1 MLKPTKMTR
10 VIIAGTKSLM
20 EPTIATFHRLNVLH
34 ITDYLEEGA
43 DFKIGKPLK
52 PASKLSEYLL
62 SLRAISNQLG
72 LREKESLLKQ
82 SSKELPSQIDE
93 KITKLQKEVS
103 SRFDEL
109 RNLEFKIKEK
119 EDLASA
125 VKPFFGLPL
134 PLEAYM
140 GYETVKVYTGYIDAD
155 LELGLSKITKNYEL
169 FTGEYEKRKI
179 FALFIPTA
187 FEAEA
192 QKLLQDER
200 SYVEL
205 KVPQLKGNPP
215 VILDELTKEINILK
229 EKHASIKSELDN
241 IKKEYSDFVI
251 AADEYLSI
259 ETQKAEVP
267 LRFAT
272 SPNAFIIDGWVPSR
286 NYDEIEKE
294 LQESTGG
301 LVYLTRVEEEVKEED
316 IPIELE
322 NPTLAKPFE
331 LLINT
336 FATPKYREID
346 PASVLFI
353 TFPLFYAI
361 MLGDVGYG
369 IIVAAMA
376 VLIKNKFKTGGLNAL
391 ALILFLSSI
400 LSIIFG
406 FIYGEFF
413 GFPIFNVGIYR
424 TGEIKHGILGIAV
437 PAIAGIH
444 IPVHRF
450 ESVQSLL
457 LLTLVIGI
465 IHILLGLV
473 IGFRNQVI
481 EHGLKHAIFAKG
493 SWMMILIGGVMA
505 IAKLMPAVMSKLP
518 VPTSDPVFA
527 VGGGLAIIGLVL
539 LIMGEGFISILE
551 IPTLLS
557 NVLSYSRI
565 LAIGLSSA
573 GIALAV
579 NTLSMN
585 LFIKP
590 DGVLMGKGVVL
601 ALVGVVI
608 LFIGHLINL
617 LLGILGPGLHS
628 LRLQYVEFFTKFY
641 EGGGKKYVPFGY
653 NRKYTEE

>member
-10 VIIAGTKSLM
+10 VVIAGTKDLM
-20 EPTIATFHRLNVLH
+20 EPVISTFHNLNILH
-34 ITDYLEEGA
+34 ITDFLQENET
-43 DFKIGKPLK
+43 FKIGKPLK
-52 PASKLSEYLL
+52 PASKMSEYLL
-62 SLRAISNQLG
+62 SLRTISNQLAIG
-72 LREKESLLKQ
+72 KGSESSLKSRDLRSVM
-82 SSKELPSQIDE
+82 DE
-93 KITKLQKEVS
+93 KISTLQKEVS
-103 SRFDEL
+103 SRFDEM

-119 EDLASA
+119 EDIVSSI
-125 VKPFFGLPL
+125 KPFFGLPL
-134 PLEAYM
+134 SLESYS
-140 GYETVKVYTGYIDAD
+140 GYGSVKVYTGFIDTD
-155 LELGLSKITKNYEL
+155 LELQLSKITNNYEL
-169 FTGEYEKRKI
+169 FTGEHEKRKI
-179 FALFIPTA
+179 FALFVPIA
-187 FEAEA
+187 FADEVH
-192 QKLLQDER
+192 KVLQNER
-200 SYVEL
+200 SYSEL
-205 KVPQLKGNPP
+205 KVPLLEGNPP
-215 VILDELTKEINILK
+215 VVLDGLTKEISALNQKYAQIR
-229 EKHASIKSELDN
+229 AELDN
-241 IKKEYSDFVI
+241 IKKEYSEFII

-259 ETQKAEVP
+259 ETQKAEAP
-267 LRFAT
+267 LKFAE
-272 SPNAFIIDGWVPSR
+272 SPNAFIIDGWVPSLK
-286 NYDEIEKE
+286 YDEMEKE
-294 LQESTGG
+294 LQKNTGG
-301 LVYLTRVEEEVKEED
+301 LIHLEKIEEDIKEED

-322 NPTLAKPFE
+322 NPSTAKPFE

-346 PASVLFI
+346 PSSIIFI

-369 IIVAAMA
+369 IIVAALA
-376 VLIKNKFKTGGLNAL
+376 YVIKKKFKAGELNSL
-391 ALILFLSSI
+391 ALILFLSAI
-400 LSIIFG
+400 LSIILG

-413 GFPIFNVGIYR
+413 GFPIFNVVVK
-424 TGEIKHGILGIAV
+424 GELEHGFLGAGPV
-437 PAIAGIH
+437 IAGINL
-444 IPVHRF
+444 PVHRF
-450 ESVQSLL
+450 GEVQMLL
-457 LLTLVIGI
+457 LLTLIIGI

-473 IGFRNQVI
+473 IGSRNHLI

-493 SWMMILIGGVMA
+493 SWMMILIGGVMV

-527 VGGGLAIIGLVL
+527 IGGGLAILGLIL
-539 LIMGEGFISILE
+539 LIAGEGFISILE

-585 LFIKP
+585 LFIRP
-590 DGVLMGKGVVL
+590 GGVYMGKGVVL
-601 ALVGVVI
+601 ALIGVVI

-653 NRKYTEE
+653 KRKYTEE

>member
-10 VIIAGTKSLM
+10 VIIAGTKDLI
-20 EPTIATFHRLNVLH
+20 EPTISTFHRLNALH
-34 ITDYLEEGA
+34 ITDYSEEGQ
-43 DFKIGKPLK
+43 DFKMGKPLK

-72 LREKESLLKQ
+72 VLGKETSLKQ
-82 SSKELPSQIDE
+82 SSKELPSRIDE

-103 SRFDEL
+103 SHFDEL

-119 EDLASA
+119 EDLAYA

-134 PLEAYM
+134 SLEAYA
-140 GYETVKVYTGYIDAD
+140 GYETVKAFTGYIDAD
-155 LELGLSKITKNYEL
+155 IEPELSKITNNYEL
-169 FTGEYEKRKI
+169 FTGEHEKTKI
-179 FALFIPTA
+179 FALFIPVVY
-187 FEAEA
+187 EASV

-205 KVPQLKGNPP
+205 KVPALNGNPP
-215 VILDELTKEINILK
+215 VIFDELTKEIAALR
-229 EKHASIKSELDN
+229 EKHASIKSELES
-241 IKKEYSDFVI
+241 IKKEYSEFI
-251 AADEYLSI
+251 TAADEYLSI
-259 ETQKAEVP
+259 ETQKAEAP

-272 SPNAFIIDGWVPSR
+272 SPNAFIIDGWIPSR
-286 NYDEIEKE
+286 KYDEIEKE
-294 LQESTGG
+294 LNEATGG
-301 LVYLTRVEEEVKEED
+301 LVYLTKTEEEVNEEEV
-316 IPIELE
+316 PIELE
-322 NPTLAKPFE
+322 NPGPAKPFE
-331 LLINT
+331 LLIDT
-336 FATPKYREID
+336 FATPKYGEID

-353 TFPLFYAI
+353 TFPLFYGI

-376 VLIKNKFKTGGLNAL
+376 YFIKSKFKTGGLNAL

-413 GFPIFNVGIYR
+413 GFPLFNV
-424 TGEIKHGILGIAV
+424 EIKGELEHGLLGIAG

-444 IPVHRF
+444 LPVHRF
-450 ESVQSLL
+450 GEVQSLL

-473 IGFRNQVI
+473 IGFRNHVV

-505 IAKLMPAVMSKLP
+505 IAKLMPAVMSKQPLP
-518 VPTSDPVFA
+518 TGEPVFA
-527 VGGGLAIIGLVL
+527 VGGGLAVIGLIL
-539 LIMGEGFISILE
+539 LIAGEGFISILE

-590 DGVLMGKGVVL
+590 DGVLMSKGVGL

>member
-10 VIIAGTKSLM
+10 VIIAGTKNLM

-34 ITDYLEEGA
+34 ITDYSEEGV

-52 PASKLSEYLL
+52 PASKLSEHLL
-62 SLRAISNQLG
+62 TLRAISNQLG
-72 LREKESLLKQ
+72 VKGKESPLKQ
-82 SSKELPSQIDE
+82 SSKELPSQLDE

-109 RNLEFKIKEK
+109 RNIEFKIKEK

-155 LELGLSKITKNYEL
+155 IEPGLSGITKNYEL

-179 FALFIPTA
+179 LALFIPTA
-187 FEAEA
+187 YEAPV

-205 KVPQLKGNPP
+205 KVPPLKGNPP
-215 VILDELTKEINILK
+215 VIFDELTKEINILK
-229 EKHASIKSELDN
+229 EKHAAIKSELDN

-251 AADEYLSI
+251 GADEYLSI
-259 ETQKAEVP
+259 ETQKAEAP

-272 SPNAFIIDGWVPSR
+272 SPNAFIIDGWVPAR
-286 NYDEIEKE
+286 KYDEIEKQLNE
-294 LQESTGG
+294 ATGG
-301 LVYLTRVEEEVKEED
+301 LVYLTKTEEEVKEEE

-322 NPTLAKPFE
+322 NPSPARPFE

-353 TFPLFYAI
+353 TFPLFYGI

-376 VLIKNKFKTGGLNAL
+376 CIIKNKFKTGGLNSL

-413 GFPIFNVGIYR
+413 GFPIFNVVVK
-424 TGEIKHGILGIAV
+424 GELEHGLLGISG

-444 IPVHRF
+444 MPVHRF
-450 ESVQSLL
+450 GEVQSLL
-457 LLTLVIGI
+457 LLTLIIGI

-473 IGFRNQVI
+473 IGFRNHVV
-481 EHGLKHAIFAKG
+481 EHGLKHAILAKG
-493 SWMMILIGGVMA
+493 SWMMILIGGVIA

-518 VPTSDPVFA
+518 VPTSDPVFVA
-527 VGGGLAIIGLVL
+527 GGGLAIIGLIL
-539 LIMGEGFISILE
+539 LIAGEGFISILE

-601 ALVGVVI
+601 ALVGVVV

>member
-10 VIIAGTKSLM
+10 VIIAGTKDLI
-20 EPTIATFHRLNVLH
+20 EPTISTFHRLNVLH
-34 ITDYLEEGA
+34 ITDYSEEGQ

-72 LREKESLLKQ
+72 VMGKEPSLKQ

-103 SRFDEL
+103 SHFDEL
-109 RNLEFKIKEK
+109 RSLEFKIKEK
-119 EDLASA
+119 EDLVSA

-134 PLEAYM
+134 SLEAYA
-140 GYETVKVYTGYIDAD
+140 GYETVKAYTGFIDAD
-155 LELGLSKITKNYEL
+155 IEPEVSKITSNYEL

-179 FALFIPTA
+179 FALFIPVVY
-187 FEAEA
+187 EAPV

-205 KVPQLKGNPP
+205 KVPALKGNPP
-215 VILDELTKEINILK
+215 VIFDELTKEISALK
-229 EKHASIKSELDN
+229 GKHALIKSELDS
-241 IKKEYSDFVI
+241 IKKEYSEFI
-251 AADEYLSI
+251 TAADEYLSI
-259 ETQKAEVP
+259 ETQKAEAP

-272 SPNAFIIDGWVPSR
+272 SPNAFIIDGWVPASK
-286 NYDEIEKE
+286 YDEIEKQLNE
-294 LQESTGG
+294 ATGG
-301 LVYLTRVEEEVKEED
+301 LVYLTKAEEEVKEEE

-322 NPTLAKPFE
+322 NPGPAKPFE

-353 TFPLFYAI
+353 TFPLFYGI

-376 VLIKNKFKTGGLNAL
+376 YIIKNKFKTGGLNAL
-391 ALILFLSSI
+391 ALILFISSI

-413 GFPIFNVGIYR
+413 GFPIFNVVVK
-424 TGEIKHGILGIAV
+424 GELEHGLLGIAG

-444 IPVHRF
+444 MPVHRF
-450 ESVQSLL
+450 GEVQSLL

-473 IGFRNQVI
+473 IGFRNHVI

-518 VPTSDPVFA
+518 IPTSDPVFA
-527 VGGGLAIIGLVL
+527 AGGGLAIIGLIL
-539 LIMGEGFISILE
+539 LIAGEGFISILE

-590 DGVLMGKGVVL
+590 GGVYMSKGVVL

>member
-10 VIIAGTKSLM
+10 VVIVGTKDLM
-20 EPTIATFHRLNVLH
+20 EPVITTFHSLNVLH
-34 ITDYLEEGA
+34 ITDYSEETEV
-43 DFKIGKPLK
+43 FKIGKPLK

-72 LREKESLLKQ
+72 VKEKEQGLIAK
-82 SSKELPSQIDE
+82 SKDIRAEMDE
-93 KITKLQKEVS
+93 KIAKLQKEVS
-103 SRFDEL
+103 SRFDEI
-109 RNLEFKIKEK
+109 RSIEFKLKEK
-119 EDLASA
+119 EDIVSSIR
-125 VKPFFGLPL
+125 PFFGLPL
-134 PLEAYM
+134 SLESYH
-140 GYETVKVYTGYIDAD
+140 GYDTIRVYTGYIDTD
-155 LELGLSKITKNYEL
+155 MELRILKITNNFEL

-179 FALFIPTA
+179 FALFIPVA
-187 FEAEA
+187 FEDEV
-192 QKLLQDER
+192 QKLLQDEH
-200 SYVEL
+200 SYTEI
-205 KVPQLKGNPP
+205 KVPQLIGNPP
-215 VILDELTKEINILK
+215 VVLDELSKEISALK
-229 EKHASIKSELDN
+229 EKHAAIKSELDN
-241 IKKEYSDFVI
+241 IRKEYSEFII

-259 ETQKAEVP
+259 ETQKAEAP
-267 LRFAT
+267 LKFAT
-272 SPNAFIIDGWVPSR
+272 SINAFIIDGWVPSSK
-286 NYDEIEKE
+286 YDEMEKE
-294 LQESTGG
+294 LQKNTGG
-301 LVYLTRVEEEVKEED
+301 LVHLAKIEEDVKEED

-331 LLINT
+331 LLIDT

-369 IIVAAMA
+369 IVVAAMA
-376 VLIKNKFKTGGLNAL
+376 YIIKSKFKTGGLNAL
-391 ALILFLSSI
+391 ALILLLSAI

-413 GFPIFNVGIYR
+413 GFPIFNIIIK
-424 TGEIKHGILGIAV
+424 GELEHGILGISG
-437 PAIAGIH
+437 PLIAGIH
-444 IPVHRF
+444 LPVHRF
-450 ESVQSLL
+450 GEVQELL

-473 IGFRNQVI
+473 IGFRNHVI

-527 VGGGLAIIGLVL
+527 VGGGLAIIGLIL
-539 LIMGEGFISILE
+539 LIAGEGFISILE

-585 LFIKP
+585 LFIRP
-590 DGVLMGKGVVL
+590 GGVYMGKGVVL

-641 EGGGKKYVPFGY
+641 EGGGKKYIPFGHK
-653 NRKYTEE
+653 RKYTEE

>member
-10 VIIAGTKSLM
+10 VMIAGTKDLM
-20 EPTIATFHRLNVLH
+20 TPTISSLHNLNVLH
-34 ITDYLEEGA
+34 ITDYLEETEN
-43 DFKIGKPLK
+43 FKIGRPLK
-52 PASKLSEYLL
+52 SASKLSEYLL
-62 SLRAISNQLG
+62 SLRSISNQLG
-72 LREKESLLKQ
+72 ISEKESGIKKT
-82 SSKELPSQIDE
+82 SKELASHIDE
-93 KITKLQKEVS
+93 KITKLQQEVS

-109 RNLEFKIKEK
+109 RGIEFRIKEK
-119 EDLASA
+119 EDLVSSL
-125 VKPFFGLPL
+125 KPFFGLPL
-134 PLEAYM
+134 SFEAYS
-140 GYETVKVYTGYIDAD
+140 GYETVKVFAGYIDASI
-155 LELGLSKITKNYEL
+155 EPNLSRITNNYEL

-179 FALFIPTA
+179 FALFVPLVFA
-187 FEAEA
+187 DEV

-200 SYVEL
+200 SYIEL
-205 KVPQLKGNPP
+205 KSPQLKGNPP
-215 VILDELTKEINILK
+215 VILDELEKEIAALK
-229 EKHASIKSELDN
+229 EKHASIKSELES
-241 IKKEYSDFVI
+241 IKKEYSEFIMD
-251 AADEYLSI
+251 ADEYLSI
-259 ETQKAEVP
+259 ETQKAEAP

-286 NYDEIEKE
+286 NFDEIETK

-301 LVYLTRVEEEVKEED
+301 LVYLTKIEEEVKEED

-322 NPTLAKPFE
+322 NPGPAKPFE
-331 LLINT
+331 LLIDT
-336 FATPKYREID
+336 FATPKYGEID

-361 MLGDVGYG
+361 MLGDVGYA
-369 IIVAAMA
+369 IVVAAMA
-376 VLIKNKFKTGGLNAL
+376 YIIKNKFKTGGLNAL

-413 GFPIFNVGIYR
+413 GFPIFNVVVK
-424 TGEIKHGILGIAV
+424 GELEHGLLGISGPV
-437 PAIAGIH
+437 IAGIH
-444 IPVHRF
+444 MPVHRF
-450 ESVQSLL
+450 GEVQSLL

-465 IHILLGLV
+465 VHILLGLV
-473 IGFRNQVI
+473 IGFRNHVI

-518 VPTSDPVFA
+518 IPTGDPVFA
-527 VGGGLAIIGLVL
+527 AGGGLAIIGLIL
-539 LIMGEGFISILE
+539 LIAGEGFISILE

-585 LFIKP
+585 LFIRP
-590 DGVLMGKGVVL
+590 DGVYMSKGVVL

-641 EGGGKKYVPFGY
+641 EGGGKKYIPFGY

>member
-10 VIIAGTKSLM
+10 VIIAGTKELI
-20 EPTIATFHRLNVLH
+20 EPTISTFHRLNVLH
-34 ITDYLEEGA
+34 ITDYSEEGQ

-62 SLRAISNQLG
+62 SLRAISSQLG
-72 LREKESLLKQ
+72 VTGKEPSLKQ

-103 SRFDEL
+103 SHFDDL
-109 RNLEFKIKEK
+109 RSIEFNIKEK

-125 VKPFFGLPL
+125 VKPLFALPL
-134 PLEAYM
+134 SLEAYA
-140 GYETVKVYTGYIDAD
+140 GYETVKAYTGFIDAD
-155 LELGLSKITKNYEL
+155 IEPKLSKITSNYEL

-179 FALFIPTA
+179 FALFIPVA
-187 FEAEA
+187 YEAPV
-192 QKLLQDER
+192 QRLLQDER

-205 KVPQLKGNPP
+205 KVPALKGNPP
-215 VILDELTKEINILK
+215 VIFDELTKEISALK
-229 EKHASIKSELDN
+229 EKQASIKSELES
-241 IKKEYSDFVI
+241 IKKEYSEFI
-251 AADEYLSI
+251 TAADEYLSI
-259 ETQKAEVP
+259 ETQKAEAP

-272 SPNAFIIDGWVPSR
+272 SPNAFIIDGWIPSR
-286 NYDEIEKE
+286 KYDEIEKE

-301 LVYLTRVEEEVKEED
+301 LAYLTKVEEEVEDEE

-322 NPTLAKPFE
+322 NPTPAKPFE
-331 LLINT
+331 LLIDT
-336 FATPKYREID
+336 FATPKYKEID
-346 PASVLFI
+346 PSILIFI

-369 IIVAAMA
+369 ILVAALA
-376 VLIKNKFKTGGLNAL
+376 VVIKNKFKTGGLNAL
-391 ALILFLSSI
+391 ALILFLSAVLSVI
-400 LSIIFG
+400 LG
-406 FIYGEFF
+406 VVYGEFF
-413 GFPIFNVGIYR
+413 GFPLFNVEVK
-424 TGEIKHGILGIAV
+424 GEMEHGLLGIAG

-444 IPVHRF
+444 IPIHRF

-457 LLTLVIGI
+457 LITLIIGI
-465 IHILLGLV
+465 IHILLGL
-473 IGFRNQVI
+473 ILGFRNITI
-481 EHGLKHAIFAKG
+481 EHGLKHAIYEKG
-493 SWMMILIGGVMA
+493 SWMMILLGGIAA
-505 IAKLMPAVMSKLP
+505 IARLMPALMSKLP
-518 VPTSDPVFA
+518 VQSNDPVFTGGIVLA
-527 VGGGLAIIGLVL
+527 VAGVIL
-539 LIMGEGFISILE
+539 LIKGEGFISIME

-557 NVLSYSRI
+557 NILSYARI

-579 NTLSMN
+579 NTLSMK
-585 LFIKP
+585 LFIRP
-590 DGVLMGKGVVL
+590 DGVLLGGGIGL
-601 ALVGVVI
+601 ALVGVLI

-641 EGGGKKYVPFGY
+641 EGGGTKYVPFGY

>member
-10 VIIAGTKSLM
+10 VIIAGTKDLI
-20 EPTIATFHRLNVLH
+20 EPTISTFHRLNVLH
-34 ITDYLEEGA
+34 ITDYLEEGQ

-62 SLRAISNQLG
+62 SLRTISNQLG
-72 LREKESLLKQ
+72 VLGKEPSLKQ

-103 SRFDEL
+103 SHFDEL
-109 RNLEFKIKEK
+109 RSLEFKIKEK
-119 EDLASA
+119 EDLVSA

-134 PLEAYM
+134 SLEAYA
-140 GYETVKVYTGYIDAD
+140 GYETVKAYTGFIDA
-155 LELGLSKITKNYEL
+155 EIEPQLSKITNNYEL

-179 FALFIPTA
+179 FALFIPVVY
-187 FEAEA
+187 EAPV

-205 KVPQLKGNPP
+205 KVPALKGNPP
-215 VILDELTKEINILK
+215 VIFDELTKEISSLK
-229 EKHASIKSELDN
+229 EKHASIKSELDS
-241 IKKEYSDFVI
+241 IKKEYSEFI
-251 AADEYLSI
+251 TAADEYLSI
-259 ETQKAEVP
+259 ETQKAEAP

-272 SPNAFIIDGWVPSR
+272 SPNAFIIDGWVPASK
-286 NYDEIEKE
+286 YDEIEKQLNE
-294 LQESTGG
+294 ATGG
-301 LVYLTRVEEEVKEED
+301 LVYLTKTEEEVKEEE

-322 NPTLAKPFE
+322 NPGPAKPFE
-331 LLINT
+331 LLIDT
-336 FATPKYREID
+336 FATPKYNEID

-353 TFPLFYAI
+353 TFPLFYGI

-376 VLIKNKFKTGGLNAL
+376 YFIKNKFKTGGLNAL
-391 ALILFLSSI
+391 ALILFLSSL

-413 GFPIFNVGIYR
+413 GFPLFNVVVK
-424 TGEIKHGILGIAV
+424 GELEHGLLGISG

-444 IPVHRF
+444 MPVHRF
-450 ESVQSLL
+450 GEVQGLL

-465 IHILLGLV
+465 LHILLGLV
-473 IGFRNQVI
+473 IGFRNHVI

-518 VPTSDPVFA
+518 IPTSDPVFA
-527 VGGGLAIIGLVL
+527 VGGGLAIIGLIL
-539 LIMGEGFISILE
+539 LIAGEGFISILE

-590 DGVLMGKGVVL
+590 DGVLMGKGIGL
-601 ALVGVVI
+601 AIVGVVI

>member
-10 VIIAGTKSLM
+10 VIIAGTRSLM

-34 ITDYLEEGA
+34 ITDYSEEGV

-52 PASKLSEYLL
+52 PASKLSEYLI
-62 SLRAISNQLG
+62 SLRVISNQLG
-72 LREKESLLKQ
+72 VRGKESPLKQ
-82 SSKELPSQIDE
+82 SSKELPSQLDE
-93 KITKLQKEVS
+93 KITNLQKEVS

-109 RNLEFKIKEK
+109 RNIEFKIKEK

-140 GYETVKVYTGYIDAD
+140 GYETVKVYAGYIDAD
-155 LELGLSKITKNYEL
+155 IEPGLSGITKNYEL

-187 FEAEA
+187 FEAEV
-192 QKLLQDER
+192 QKFLQDER

-215 VILDELTKEINILK
+215 VIFDELTKEINILK
-229 EKHASIKSELDN
+229 EKHAAIKSELDN

-251 AADEYLSI
+251 GADEYLSI
-259 ETQKAEVP
+259 ETQKAEAP

-301 LVYLTRVEEEVKEED
+301 LVYLTKVEEGIKEED

-322 NPTLAKPFE
+322 NPTPAKPFE
-331 LLINT
+331 LLIDT

-346 PASVLFI
+346 PSILIFI

-369 IIVAAMA
+369 IIVAGLA
-376 VLIKNKFKTGGLNAL
+376 VVVKNKFKTGGLNAL
-391 ALILFLSSI
+391 ALILLLSAVLSVI
-400 LSIIFG
+400 LG
-406 FIYGEFF
+406 FVYGEFF
-413 GFPIFNVGIYR
+413 GFPLFNVEVK
-424 TGEIKHGILGIAV
+424 GELEHGLLGIAGPV
-437 PAIAGIH
+437 IAGIH

-450 ESVQSLL
+450 EAVQPLL
-457 LLTLVIGI
+457 LITFIIGI
-465 IHILLGLV
+465 LHVFAGLV
-473 IGFRNQVI
+473 IGFRNITI
-481 EHGLKHAIFAKG
+481 EHGLKHAIYEKG
-493 SWMMILIGGVMA
+493 SWMAILIGGVAA
-505 IAKLMPAVMSKLP
+505 IAKLMPALMSKLP
-518 VPTSDPVFA
+518 VQSNDPVF
-527 VGGGLAIIGLVL
+527 VGGIGLAIIGVILLVK
-539 LIMGEGFISILE
+539 GEGLISIMEL
-551 IPTLLS
+551 PTLLS
-557 NVLSYSRI
+557 NILSYARI

-579 NTLSMN
+579 NTLSMK

-590 DGVLMGKGVVL
+590 EGELLGGGIGL
-601 ALVGVVI
+601 ALVGVLI

-641 EGGGKKYVPFGY
+641 EGGGSKYVPFGY